1 MVTTG
6 SGTVALA
13 PDQREAAIEAGA
25 ARAKA
30 DFLQNGAADRRP
42 HGQIGIEMDS
52 RGGRAVHGTV
62 VAPIGQNGVAAL
74 SYATGQSPRWPARH
88 RYHGSPVG
96 ADDSDWRASAAE
108 TVNPD

>member
-1 MVTTG
+1 MATIG

-30 DFLQNGAADRRP
+30 DLLQNGVADRRP
-42 HGQIGIEMDS
+42 HGEIGIEMGS
-52 RGGRAVHGTV
+52 RGERAIYGTV

-74 SYATGQSPRWPARH
+74 SYATGQSAGWPAR
-88 RYHGSPVG
+88 R
-96 ADDSDWRASAAE
+96 R
-108 TVNPD
+108 